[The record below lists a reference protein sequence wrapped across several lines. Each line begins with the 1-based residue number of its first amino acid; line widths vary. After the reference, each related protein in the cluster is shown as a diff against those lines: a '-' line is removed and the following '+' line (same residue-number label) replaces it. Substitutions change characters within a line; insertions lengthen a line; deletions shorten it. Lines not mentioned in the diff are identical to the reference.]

1 MMIMTANQDNNDG
14 SIITYMIMMLIIRK
28 YNHHDDVMIFL
39 NKRIKIKNY
48 LSLFLENINI

>member
-1 MMIMTANQDNNDG
+1 MIMTANQDNNDG